1 LSIKISSE
9 RSRNQLAQGVF
20 CVSDK
25 NSGQQSDEQTNPQKR
40 NNPFSE
46 QEKHGD
52 EAQRRAPGGDREY
65 QGDPSVQRRAPGAE
79 EDDDDREDREREIA

>member
-1 LSIKISSE
+1 M
-9 RSRNQLAQGVF
+9 
-20 CVSDK
+20 SDDK
-25 NSGQQSDEQTNPQKR
+25 TSGQQSEMHDNPSGKKQ

-52 EAQRRAPGGDREY
+52 EAQRRAPGTEREY

-79 EDDDDREDREREIA
+79 EGIDEEDDNQDQEREIA

>member
-1 LSIKISSE
+1 MSEVNISPPE
-9 RSRNQLAQGVF
+9 PDGEV
-20 CVSDK
+20 K
-25 NSGQQSDEQTNPQKR
+25 TPQKKE

-52 EAQRRAPGGDREY
+52 EAQRRAPGSEREY

-79 EDDDDREDREREIA
+79 EDSDEEDENEDSEREIA